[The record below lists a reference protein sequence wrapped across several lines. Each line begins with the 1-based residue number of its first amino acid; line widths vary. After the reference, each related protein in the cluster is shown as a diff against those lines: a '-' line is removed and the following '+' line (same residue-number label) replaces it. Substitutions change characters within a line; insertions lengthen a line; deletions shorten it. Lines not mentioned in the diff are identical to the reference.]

1 MSLRRVSL
9 LSVARKLRRW
19 RSTFRWQWFKAGLNC
34 ARFNNT
40 WFDDTQHDEPE
51 RNESQRGRL
60 RSRVQ
65 VQTRIRHP
73 CLRTPVQ
80 RRIRTVR
87 LPLLILQD
95 WHPERVVARFSGGLS
110 ESAFLFVLGFRPA
123 SFRLV
128 LVGSTQLLFRE
139 EVHRRNHRED
149 EERSIDGYVGQ
160 RSGQQIEP
168 SGEGI
173 FPLYG
178 GVIVG

>member
-73 CLRTPVQ
+73 CLRTSP
-80 RRIRTVR
+80 TANPNNSTP
-87 LPLLILQD
+87 PLLILQD
-95 WHPERVVARFSGGLS
+95 RPTERVVSSDLVRR
-110 ESAFLFVLGFRPA
+110 LFG
-123 SFRLV
+123 
-128 LVGSTQLLFRE
+128 
-139 EVHRRNHRED
+139 
-149 EERSIDGYVGQ
+149 
-160 RSGQQIEP
+160 
-168 SGEGI
+168 
-173 FPLYG
+173 
-178 GVIVG
+178 